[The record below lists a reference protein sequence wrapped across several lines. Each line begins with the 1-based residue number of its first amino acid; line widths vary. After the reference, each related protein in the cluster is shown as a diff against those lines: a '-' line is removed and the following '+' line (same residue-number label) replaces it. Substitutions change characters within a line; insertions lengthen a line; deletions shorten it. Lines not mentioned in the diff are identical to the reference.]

1 MRRIRQFV
9 LSSAVAVS
17 AFAAV
22 PAVSGAATCKSAD
35 SVPAA
40 SDDAQATHAT
50 LCLLNA
56 ERRSR
61 GLRPLRRDAKLTR
74 AALGHA
80 RDMVAK
86 QYFDHDSRNGAT
98 FIHRIKRSGWT
109 KSRRSYTM
117 GENIAWGGGHLSSPR
132 SIVRGWMKSSGHKAN
147 ILARDFRFIGIGI
160 ANGAPTGGGSGATYA
175 TDFGG

>member
-1 MRRIRQFV
+1 MRGIRQLV

-17 AFAAV
+17 AFAAF
-22 PAVSGAATCKSAD
+22 PAVSAAATCKGAD
-35 SVPAA
+35 SVPTA
-40 SDDAQATHAT
+40 SSGKQATHTT

-61 GLRPLRRDAKLTR
+61 GLRPLRQDAKLNR

-98 FIHRIKRSGWT
+98 FVHRIKRTGWT

-117 GENIAWGGGHLSSPR
+117 GENIAWGGGHLATPR
-132 SIVRGWMKSSGHKAN
+132 AIVRGWMKSSGHKAN

-160 ANGAPTGGGSGATYA
+160 AHGDPTGGSGATYA